1 MSLISVLQF
10 LNGAQFLNTICV
22 AESSDYFLWGL
33 PTAAAAAAAAVAAI
47 VLVTVIFPVTKIYAS
62 E

>member
-1 MSLISVLQF
+1 MSTKVPFISVLNL
-10 LNGAQFLNTICV
+10 LNGVQFLNTTCV
-22 AESSDYFLWGL
+22 AAVSGCFLWESS
-33 PTAAAAAAAAVAAI
+33 PAAAAAAAI

>member
-10 LNGAQFLNTICV
+10 LNGVQFLNTICV

-33 PTAAAAAAAAVAAI
+33 PTAAAAAAVAAI